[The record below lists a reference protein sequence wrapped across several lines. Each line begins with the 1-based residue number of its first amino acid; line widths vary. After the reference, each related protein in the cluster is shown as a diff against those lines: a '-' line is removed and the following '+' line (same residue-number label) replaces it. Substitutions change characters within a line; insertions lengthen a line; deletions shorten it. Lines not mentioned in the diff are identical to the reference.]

1 MWNRLESR
9 DIDSARE
16 SLGQRL
22 GETMRR
28 QEEELTTLRAKHA
41 EEIRSLEAKQAD
53 IDRLNGLI
61 KRFAQ
66 EFQGIAA
73 TEPEPAAQQQDADT
87 ASPTESAERGQEQDE
102 KSDDQGT
109 EPKPTA
115 LSLPERIAV
124 RYASPNFGMGRK
136 FGS

>member
-53 IDRLNGLI
+53 IDRLNGLVE
-61 KRFAQ
+61 RFAQ

-73 TEPEPAAQQQDADT
+73 AEAEPAAEQQDADA
-87 ASPTESAERGQEQDE
+87 ASPNASAERAPEQDD
-102 KSDDQGT
+102 KSAGQGN
-109 EPKPTA
+109 EPTPTA